1 MTSEPSTLV
10 ILGASGDL
18 TERLLLPGLGS
29 LVASD
34 RGRRIQLIGTGR
46 SERGADEWRK
56 TVKTAFDSVD
66 AKGRRAAGIVSS
78 TKYIQADPTDLDDL
92 KRILDACEGAPALYF
107 ALPPAISI
115 EVCEQLEKVDL
126 PEGTTLALEKPFGS
140 NSRTAAQLNRQLLKL
155 VPEERIHRTDHFLG
169 LSTVLNLVSLRFA
182 NRFFESVWSAKDIEK
197 VEILYDEQL
206 ALEG

>member
-46 SERGADEWRK
+46 SERSAQEWTK

-66 AKGRRAAGIVSS
+66 ATGRRAASIVSS
-78 TKYIQADPTDLDDL
+78 TKYVQADPTDLDDL
-92 KRILDACEGAPALYF
+92 KRILEACEGAPALYF

-115 EVCEQLEKVDL
+115 KVCEQLEELDL
-126 PEGTTLALEKPFGS
+126 PEGTTLALG
-140 NSRTAAQLNRQLLKL
+140 RTAAAPRS
-155 VPEERIHRTDHFLG
+155 
-169 LSTVLNLVSLRFA
+169 STASC
-182 NRFFESVWSAKDIEK
+182 
-197 VEILYDEQL
+197 
-206 ALEG
+206 